1 MSSDSNRVRVLSA
14 TTRSVELNE
23 VEDYD
28 GYSTL
33 DEDKKEFSFELNST
47 SLNQQLSQVGFR
59 QASESHASS
68 TNAERAQVLQNTHI
82 DQEWESEL
90 GASRIGPDKTECGTL
105 TLYTCVK
112 DQSNVTG
119 SSVNVTSSCRVD
131 AYARLEKANLL
142 RCRANLS
149 ELLSR
154 FALESSV
161 MGMTLTNDDVS
172 FHYLC
177 I

>member
-1 MSSDSNRVRVLSA
+1 MILQLVKIRQLKFLLSVLLMS
-14 TTRSVELNE
+14 TF
-23 VEDYD
+23 
-28 GYSTL
+28 L
-33 DEDKKEFSFELNST
+33 DFG
-47 SLNQQLSQVGFR
+47 QLSQ
-59 QASESHASS
+59 
-68 TNAERAQVLQNTHI
+68 
-82 DQEWESEL
+82 L
-90 GASRIGPDKTECGTL
+90 GASCIGPDKTECGTL

-112 DQSNVTG
+112 DQSDVTG

-131 AYARLEKANLL
+131 AYARLERANLL